1 MERGVIPID
10 RNYEFEYRY
19 YDRDPNF
26 KYFNRKFEVLL
37 LKKKPLGKEY
47 ILHMDNSDT
56 RKITPT
62 VYKASS
68 KKKYDFGVTSLN
80 WNDIKNTFLDFVVE
94 EIGENN
100 RKIAKKAL
108 GKLTSPKI

>member
-1 MERGVIPID
+1 MLR
-10 RNYEFEYRY
+10 
-19 YDRDPNF
+19 
-26 KYFNRKFEVLL
+26 
-37 LKKKPLGKEY
+37 KKPLGKEY

-94 EIGENN
+94 EIGEDN

-108 GKLTSPKI
+108 GKLTSPRI